1 MKKSSVVYGGIGL
14 LLMISIAAAATVVP
28 DVHWMEYGV
37 TSELEVAEFLEW
49 STGAATQYYPSDG
62 FAWDGNILG
71 LDTSSPFCNLPS
83 CNYYAGNGY
92 INYYF
97 DPNLISSGTT
107 YETYIALYPKSTG
120 TTDVD
125 NNYVWFDSTNRGHS
139 VTLDYITV
147 TVY

>member
-1 MKKSSVVYGGIGL
+1 MKKSVVFGGIGFL
-14 LLMISIAAAATVVP
+14 LVISIAVAATVVP
-28 DVHWMEYGV
+28 DIHWMGYAV
-37 TSELEVAEFLEW
+37 TNELEVAEFLKW

-71 LDTSSPFCNLPS
+71 LDTSR
-83 CNYYAGNGY
+83 CNYYAGYGY
-92 INYYF
+92 ITYYF
-97 DPNLISSGTT
+97 DPNLISSGTL

-120 TTDVD
+120 TTDVT